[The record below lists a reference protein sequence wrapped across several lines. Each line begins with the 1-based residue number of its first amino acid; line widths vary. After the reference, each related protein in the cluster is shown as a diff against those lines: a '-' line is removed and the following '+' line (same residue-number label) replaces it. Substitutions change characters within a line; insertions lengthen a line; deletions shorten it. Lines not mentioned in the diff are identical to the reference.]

1 MEGNF
6 NVGSQMFTRIT
17 DLSELQPGK
26 KYLIR
31 MRELGQVRIDQIGTF
46 TESITQHGKILISM
60 FKALYKRNAR
70 LDDND
75 PYSQWSKP
83 NAANDPSATVYGYP
97 FEKGYVQVFDLG
109 EMGKFVT
116 EERSPDEIPQ
126 IVNTLKGIEALQKIQ
141 PEAEMYKNS
150 DVYTQLDAESIKDL
164 RGYLGPKGGRK
175 KSRKNKSKKS
185 KRRINKSKKSKR
197 RRH

>member
-6 NVGSQMFTRIT
+6 NVGSQMFRQIT

-26 KYLIR
+26 NYLIR
-31 MRELGQVRIDQIGTF
+31 MREPGQVRIDQIGTF
-46 TESITQHGKILISM
+46 TQSITQHGKIIISL
-60 FKALYKRNAR
+60 FNALYKRNAR

-83 NAANDPSATVYGYP
+83 NAANDISATVYGYP

-109 EMGKFVT
+109 EMGKFIT

-141 PEAEMYKNS
+141 PEAEMYKMGY
-150 DVYTQLDAESIKDL
+150 VYDQLDAQSIKDL
-164 RGYLGPKGGRK
+164 KDYIGKGGRK
-175 KSRKNKSKKS
+175 KSRKRNKSKKS
-185 KRRINKSKKSKR
+185 KKSRKSKR

>member
-1 MEGNF
+1 M
-6 NVGSQMFTRIT
+6 
-17 DLSELQPGK
+17 
-26 KYLIR
+26 
-31 MRELGQVRIDQIGTF
+31 
-46 TESITQHGKILISM
+46 ESITQHGKIIISL
-60 FKALYKRNAR
+60 FNALYKRNAR

-75 PYSQWSKP
+75 PYNQWSKP
-83 NAANDPSATVYGYP
+83 NAANDISATVYGYP

-164 RGYLGPKGGRK
+164 KDYIGKGGRK